1 MDKRERGHRLR
12 GSRQP
17 PSDKGKGVRFAGIDI
32 AAEKHFVAVLDDQ
45 RDVVVKPTAFTE
57 DATGHARLL
66 ELLGAPGDLLVAME
80 ATGHY
85 WRNVYATLA
94 AAGHTVALLNPLRTS
109 RFAGEDLQR
118 TKTDAIDALGI
129 ARFAA
134 EKRPAPTRLPDDATQ
149 ELRELVRLRDR
160 LMQDLGDRVRQ
171 LHRAVDLGFPEFTRY
186 VRTLD
191 SELATAILHEHPTAE
206 AFLGLPWKRLA
217 KLCYDGRHKVGEEIA
232 KGLVGA
238 AKVSVGRHHGPAYR
252 VQVRFACEDIA
263 LLRRR
268 LRELDG
274 DIERTLGDHE
284 VGTLLTTIDG
294 IGPTTAA
301 RLVAEFGDIA
311 AFPNAAALAAYVGCI
326 PGLRQSG
333 KRHGTRAGLTPYG
346 SARLRTKLWMPT
358 LTAVRKNAWLRAYYE
373 GLRARGKLPKVALVA
388 AMRKLLVAVH
398 YVAKNRKPFVPIV
411 AEARA

>member
-57 DATGHARLL
+57 DAAGHARLL

-134 EKRPAPTRLPDDATQ
+134 EKRPVPTRLPDAATQ

-171 LHRAVDLGFPEFTRY
+171 LHRVVDLGFPEFTRY

-191 SELATAILHEHPTAE
+191 SELATAILHEYPTAE

-232 KGLVGA
+232 KGLVEA

-333 KRHGTRAGLTPYG
+333 KRLATRAGLTPHG
-346 SARLRTKLWMPT
+346 SARLRSKLWMPT
-358 LTAVRKNAWLRAYYE
+358 LVAVRKNAWLRAYYE

-398 YVAKNRKPFVPIV
+398 YVAKNRKPFVPIL